1 MFWVQVGSG
10 SELSKYWFFRKNFL
24 KFKFVIVLLKVYI
37 CQVFNVTSI
46 KGNIQFFTC
55 FVFWVRVG
63 WWSDPVPSSQK
74 VAAGPRLIYFGSIT
88 ALLFMP
94 CVWRGSLSQAD
105 QAFRR
110 LPPVYTV
117 ACYLIISHEYF
128 HYMYK
133 LFYVY
138 LPPVRRKEGKKSSR
152 TTANVP
158 KNNKRYFSG
167 KDFLILFRH
176 YSWFSF

>member
-94 CVWRGSLSQAD
+94 CVWRGSLSEAD

-110 LPPVYTV
+110 LPPVYSLLFN
-117 ACYLIISHEYF
+117 YLTWVLSLYVFIILCLSAART
-128 HYMYK
+128 K
-133 LFYVY
+133 
-138 LPPVRRKEGKKSSR
+138 KGGKKIIADNSQRS
-152 TTANVP
+152 
-158 KNNKRYFSG
+158 
-167 KDFLILFRH
+167 
-176 YSWFSF
+176 